1 MQEPTTTTSYA
12 CCLTHPCSRHL
23 GPGLGFNTLRGGGGL
38 GRRGGGGAGGCCSCI
53 KTLCECI
60 RHRQYSVSA
69 RARGQ
74 LGESGELLSA
84 AATSSFVTLRQTS
97 KWQLHIM
104 HEVMAR

>member
-1 MQEPTTTTSYA
+1 MLPDSSLLPA
-12 CCLTHPCSRHL
+12 F
-23 GPGLGFNTLRGGGGL
+23 GPGAWFQYLTGGGGL
-38 GRRGGGGAGGCCSCI
+38 GRRVGEWAGGCCSCV
-53 KTLCECI
+53 KKLCECI
-60 RHRQYSVSA
+60 RHRQYALSA

-97 KWQLHIM
+97 EWQLHIM

>member
-1 MQEPTTTTSYA
+1 MLPDSSLLPA
-12 CCLTHPCSRHL
+12 F
-23 GPGLGFNTLRGGGGL
+23 GPGAWFQYLTGGGGGL
-38 GRRGGGGAGGCCSCI
+38 GRRVGEWAGGCCSCV

-60 RHRQYSVSA
+60 RHRQYALSA

-97 KWQLHIM
+97 EWQLYIM

>member
-1 MQEPTTTTSYA
+1 MLPDSSLLPA
-12 CCLTHPCSRHL
+12 F
-23 GPGLGFNTLRGGGGL
+23 GPGAWFQYLTGGGGW
-38 GRRGGGGAGGCCSCI
+38 GGGGGGGAGGCCCCI

>member
-1 MQEPTTTTSYA
+1 MLPDSSLLPA
-12 CCLTHPCSRHL
+12 F
-23 GPGLGFNTLRGGGGL
+23 GPGAWFQYLTGGGGAGGGGGGGGL
-38 GRRGGGGAGGCCSCI
+38 GRRVGEWAGGCCSCV

-60 RHRQYSVSA
+60 RHRQYVLSA

-97 KWQLHIM
+97 EWQLYIM

>member
-1 MQEPTTTTSYA
+1 MLPDSSLLPA
-12 CCLTHPCSRHL
+12 F
-23 GPGLGFNTLRGGGGL
+23 GPGAWFQYLTGGGG
-38 GRRGGGGAGGCCSCI
+38 RGGRVGEWAGGCCSCV

-60 RHRQYSVSA
+60 RHRQYVLSA

-97 KWQLHIM
+97 EWQLYIM